1 MGDVWLIG
9 GFHIEYKEE
18 CVGGELL
25 WESHCHASFE
35 AIVVLEGD
43 ITLALEGK
51 PYRITAG
58 ECALI
63 SPLAYHTVA
72 ANLQGR
78 YSRVTV
84 QIDASAIPA
93 PLRPRLLDGQGISVF
108 PFSSGTVLRD
118 AYLSADRA
126 FYAPLSESVMVALLY
141 ESLNKKDAR
150 GIEPTEQSLSRV
162 LSYID
167 LHLCEPI
174 VLSDIAAYAALS
186 KSSVCHLF
194 AEKMKISPKQYILQK
209 KLALAQKLITE
220 GIPPTEAALR
230 IGYEDYS
237 NFYRAY
243 RRQFGKKPSRK
254 G

>member
-1 MGDVWLIG
+1 MGDVWSIG

-18 CVGGELL
+18 SVGGELL

-35 AIVVLEGD
+35 AIAVLDGD
-43 ITLALEGK
+43 ITLTLEGK

-84 QIDASAIPA
+84 KIDASAIPA
-93 PLRPRLLDGQGISVF
+93 PLRPRLSDGHRISVF
-108 PFSSGTVLRD
+108 SFPRSSVLRD
-118 AYLSADRA
+118 AYLSVDRA

-150 GIEPTEQSLSRV
+150 GTEPAEQGLSLV

-167 LHLCEPI
+167 LHLCESI
-174 VLSDIAAYAALS
+174 ALSDIAAYAALS

-194 AEKMKISPKQYILQK
+194 SEKMKISPKQYILQK

-220 GIPPTEAALR
+220 GVPPTEAALR

-243 RRQFGKKPSRK
+243 RHQFGKKPSHK

>member
-1 MGDVWLIG
+1 MANVWSFG

-63 SPLAYHTVA
+63 SPLAYHNVA

-84 QIDASAIPA
+84 KIDASAIPA

-118 AYLSADRA
+118 AYLSADRV

-174 VLSDIAAYAALS
+174 ALSDIAAYAALS

-209 KLALAQKLITE
+209 KARPRAKADHGGNTANR
-220 GIPPTEAALR
+220 GGTSDWLR
-230 IGYEDYS
+230 GL
-237 NFYRAY
+237 
-243 RRQFGKKPSRK
+243 Q
-254 G
+254 

>member
-1 MGDVWLIG
+1 MWSVG

-18 CVGGELL
+18 HVGGELL

-35 AIVVLEGD
+35 AIAVLEGD
-43 ITLALEGK
+43 ITLALEGN

-58 ECALI
+58 ECALV

-84 QIDASAIPA
+84 QIDAAAIPS
-93 PLRPRLLDGQGISVF
+93 PLRPRLSSGQGISVF
-108 PFSSGTVLRD
+108 AFSHASVLRD

-126 FYAPLSESVMVALLY
+126 FYAPLSASVMVALLY
-141 ESLNKKDAR
+141 ESLKKENAR
-150 GIEPTEQSLSRV
+150 GAEPTDHILSTI

-167 LHLCEPI
+167 AHLFEPI
-174 VLSDIAAYAALS
+174 VLADIAADLALS
-186 KSSVCHLF
+186 KSSVCHIF
-194 AEKMKISPKQYILQK
+194 AEKMKISPKQYIIQK

-220 GIPPTEAALR
+220 GTLPTEAALR

-243 RRQFGKKPSRK
+243 RRQFGKKPSHK